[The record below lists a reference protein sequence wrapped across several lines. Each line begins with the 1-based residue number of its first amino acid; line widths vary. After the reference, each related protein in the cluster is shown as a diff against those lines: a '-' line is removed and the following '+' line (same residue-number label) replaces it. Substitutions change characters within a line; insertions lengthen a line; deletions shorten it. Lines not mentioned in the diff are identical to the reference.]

1 MQKLKVKRKAILS
14 RYLTILALVAIDL
27 IIKYYVEINLRPYGT
42 ISFIDGILHFTYVQ
56 NPGAAFGLLRGSSA
70 FLSVFTAI
78 ILIGILI
85 FLALP
90 YKTKKLETIC
100 LLLIASG
107 GLGNLVDRTIR
118 GYVVDYLQALP
129 AYIDFPVFNFADC
142 LITVGSFVL
151 IGCLIYEIILEFM
164 APKQKTAVAEASP
177 EISSEETEQ
186 ATVSE
191 EKTEPADTDSEK
203 PSDDNDE

>member
-14 RYLTILALVAIDL
+14 RYLIILALVAIDL
-27 IIKYYVEINLRPYGT
+27 IIKYFVEINLRPCGT

-56 NPGAAFGLLRGSSA
+56 NRCGLRLESSSA

-100 LLLIASG
+100 TYCLRR
-107 GLGNLVDRTIR
+107 LGNLVDRTIR